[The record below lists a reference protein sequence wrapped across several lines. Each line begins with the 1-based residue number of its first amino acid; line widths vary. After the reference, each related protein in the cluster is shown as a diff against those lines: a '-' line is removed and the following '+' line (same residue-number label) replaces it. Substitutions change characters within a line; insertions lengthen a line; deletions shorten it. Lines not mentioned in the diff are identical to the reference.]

1 MSRNK
6 STSLFERAAG
16 SIAGG
21 VNSPVRAYKSVDMNP
36 PFIQS
41 AKGAHIVDA
50 DENDYIDYVGS
61 WGPMILGFGDER
73 VLEAVRQAM
82 EQGTSFGAPTEKE
95 VLLAEMVKAAVPS
108 VDLLR
113 FVNSGNE
120 ATQGALRA
128 ARGYTG
134 REKIIKFEGC
144 YHGSVDALLVKAGS
158 GATTLGIPDSAGVP
172 AGAVATT
179 LLAQFNDL
187 QSVIDQ
193 VEQNSGEVAAVILE
207 AIPGNMG
214 VIVPDLNFLQALRA
228 LCDREGIVLIFD
240 EVMTGFR
247 VALGG
252 AQALFE
258 ITPDLSTFGKVIGG
272 GFPVGAYG
280 GKADIMSKVAPLGPV
295 YQAGTLSGNPVAMA
309 AGIATLT
316 ALQDGDF
323 FADLSEKSHRLMDSI
338 QSSAGEAGIP
348 LVTAVFGGIMG
359 MFFSDAPVRNYE
371 QALATDTGV
380 FTRFF
385 RGMLEEG
392 IYLAPSAFE
401 AMFISA
407 AHGEQEIARTEE
419 AARKV
424 LTGL

>member
-1 MSRNK
+1 MNRSK
-6 STSLFERAAG
+6 SQSLFERAG
-16 SIAGG
+16 QSIAGG
-21 VNSPVRAYKSVDMNP
+21 VNSPVRAYKSVHMNP
-36 PFIQS
+36 PFIER

-50 DENDYIDYVGS
+50 DGNEYIDYVGS

-73 VLEAVRQAM
+73 VTAAARDAM
-82 EQGTSFGAPTEKE
+82 ELGTSFGAPTEKE
-95 VLLAEMVKAAVPS
+95 IQLAEMVKAAVPS
-108 VDLLR
+108 IDLLR

-134 REKIIKFEGC
+134 KEKIIKFEGC

-179 LLAQFNDL
+179 LLAEFNNL

-193 VEQNSGEVAAVILE
+193 VEQHAGEVAAIILE
-207 AIPGNMG
+207 VIPGNMG
-214 VIVPDLNFLQALRA
+214 VIVPELTFLRSLRS
-228 LCDREGIVLIFD
+228 LCDREGMVLIFD

-252 AQALFE
+252 AQALFD

-280 GKADIMSKVAPLGPV
+280 GKVEIMSTVAPLGPV

-309 AGIATLT
+309 AGITTL
-316 ALQDGDF
+316 DIIREGDF
-323 FADLSEKSHRLMDSI
+323 FADLAVKSNRLMDSI
-338 QSSAGEAGIP
+338 QSSASEAGIP
-348 LVTAVFGGIMG
+348 LQTAVFGGMMG
-359 MFFSDAPVRNYE
+359 MFFAEAPVRDYT
-371 QALATDTGV
+371 QALATDTAV

-401 AMFISA
+401 ALFMSA
-407 AHGEQEIARTEE
+407 AHSEGDIARTEE
-419 AARKV
+419 AAHKV
-424 LTGL
+424 LSTL

>member
-41 AKGAHIVDA
+41 AKGAHIIDA
-50 DENDYIDYVGS
+50 DGNDYIDYVGS

-348 LVTAVFGGIMG
+348 LETAVFGGMMG

>member
-1 MSRNK
+1 MNREK
-6 STSLFERAAG
+6 SKRLFERAGA

-21 VNSPVRAYKSVDMNP
+21 VNSPVRAYKSVDMSP
-36 PFIQS
+36 PFIES
-41 AKGAHIVDA
+41 ARGAHIVDA
-50 DENDYIDYVGS
+50 DGNDYIDYVGS
-61 WGPMILGFGDER
+61 WGPMILGFGDSR
-73 VLEAVRQAM
+73 VLEAVREAL
-82 EQGTSFGAPTEKE
+82 EQGTSFGAPTERE
-95 VLLAEMVKAAVPS
+95 VVLAEMIKAAVPS

-128 ARGYTG
+128 ARGFTG

-144 YHGSVDALLVKAGS
+144 YHGSVDALLIKAGS
-158 GATTLGIPDSAGVP
+158 GATTLGVPDSAGVP
-172 AGAVATT
+172 AGTVATT
-179 LLAQFNDL
+179 LLAHFNNL

-207 AIPGNMG
+207 VIPGNMG
-214 VIVPDLNFLQALRA
+214 VIVPDLNFLRGLRA
-228 LCDREGIVLIFD
+228 ICDREGIVLIFD

-280 GKADIMSKVAPLGPV
+280 GKAEIMGNVAPLGPV

-323 FADLSEKSHRLMDSI
+323 YADLAEKSRRLMSSI
-338 QSSAGEAGIP
+338 KSSASEAGIP
-348 LVTAVFGGIMG
+348 LETAVFGGMMG
-359 MFFSDAPVRNYE
+359 MFFADAPVRNYE

-380 FTRFF
+380 FTRYF

-392 IYLAPSAFE
+392 IYFAPSAYE
-401 AMFISA
+401 AMFMSA
-407 AHGEQEIARTEE
+407 AHGEQELARTEE
-419 AARKV
+419 AAHKV
-424 LTGL
+424 LTSL